1 MKKRDYFISYSG
13 ENVEWAKW
21 IAGTLER
28 YGYSVYLQAWDIMPG
43 DDFVEK
49 MHRFLNRSQN
59 YIAVLSNSFWKSAY
73 CRREYQAAY
82 SLHARQ
88 SIKNFIPIRI
98 DDAEQ
103 DGLYNTIVYL
113 DLRGLNERKAEDA
126 LLQGIGHKSCS
137 RRTNTFPFCGTNQTG
152 NSTGVINN
160 RPQTNDLTCCEQNAD
175 PELDAF
181 FSGFDEEVLLAK
193 LRRPSDKE

>member
-13 ENVEWAKW
+13 DNAEWAKW

-43 DDFVEK
+43 DDFVER

-82 SLHARQ
+82 SLHAQQ
-88 SIKNFIPIRI
+88 SIKKFIPVRI

-103 DGLYNTIVYL
+103 DGLYNTIVHL
-113 DLRGLNERKAEDA
+113 DLRGLNESKAEDT
-126 LLQGIGHKSCS
+126 LLRGIGHKSCS
-137 RRTNTFPFCGTNQTG
+137 RRTLVSPFRGANQTDNATG
-152 NSTGVINN
+152 NIKNHSQTGGGSF
-160 RPQTNDLTCCEQNAD
+160 CEHNAD
-175 PELDAF
+175 PALDAF
-181 FSGFDEEVLLAK
+181 FDGFDEEVLLAK
-193 LRRPSDKE
+193 LRKPSDKE